1 MANNAMSRGKKLPT
15 EYQGT
20 TNKKIA
26 QGKPGS
32 GVSTNEAMDKTLKR
46 LGIKKE
52 DLEKHQTS
60 GMGQRWKI

>member
-1 MANNAMSRGKKLPT
+1 MAKTIDYKPNKGNEQFKRFNG
-15 EYQGT
+15 
-20 TNKKIA
+20 KKIA
-26 QGKPGS
+26 QGEPGS
-32 GVSTNEAMDKTLKR
+32 GVKTNENMDKTLKR